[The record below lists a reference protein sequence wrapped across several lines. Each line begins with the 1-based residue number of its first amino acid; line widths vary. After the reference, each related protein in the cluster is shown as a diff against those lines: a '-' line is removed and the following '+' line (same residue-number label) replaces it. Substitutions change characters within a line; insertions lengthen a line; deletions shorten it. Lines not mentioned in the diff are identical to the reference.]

1 MCVRARV
8 SSPWKTAGE
17 KTLRPR
23 KNRKEKNMSTLTE
36 PHTAGTKTVTS
47 HRRSLNNLLAPLNQ
61 IAKTSPNLMAQS
73 VGTFEVQSESYD
85 LPRYVFVGP
94 KGGDEP
100 IRIGL
105 FGAIHGDEPAS
116 AYALVQFL
124 SLLEK
129 HPELATGYCLF
140 VYPVCNPTGF
150 EDNTRFSRRERDLNR
165 EFWLNTAEPE
175 VQLLEKELI
184 THSFHGIV
192 SLHADDTSHGLY
204 GFVGGSTLTKH
215 LIEPALKAAEQILP
229 RNQNAI
235 IDGFNAD
242 NGIIKESY
250 PGILSAPPRNRPKP
264 FEIILE
270 TPHAAPQYQQEH
282 ALVVA
287 LQQILNEYRKLVAY
301 APNL

>member
-1 MCVRARV
+1 MR
-8 SSPWKTAGE
+8 
-17 KTLRPR
+17 TLMDHQTY
-23 KNRKEKNMSTLTE
+23 E
-36 PHTAGTKTVTS
+36 TKPATT
-47 HRRSLNNLLAPLNQ
+47 HRRSLAGLLAPLNQ
-61 IAKTSPNLMAQS
+61 IAKNSPNLMAQCA
-73 VGTFEVQSESYD
+73 GKFESQGESYE

-105 FGAIHGDEPAS
+105 FAAIHGDEPAS
-116 AYALVQFL
+116 GYALVQFL
-124 SLLEK
+124 TLLER
-129 HPELATGYCLF
+129 HPELVTGYCLF

-150 EDNTRFSRRERDLNR
+150 EDDTRFSRRGKDLNR
-165 EFWLNTAEPE
+165 EFWLNTSEPE
-175 VQLLEKELI
+175 VQMLQQELI
-184 THSFHGIV
+184 NHSFHGIV

-204 GFVGGSTLTKH
+204 GFVRGSTLTKH

-229 RNQNAI
+229 RNQDSI

-242 NGIIKESY
+242 NGIIKEGY

-270 TPHAAPQYQQEH
+270 TPHAAPQYQQEN

>member
-1 MCVRARV
+1 M
-8 SSPWKTAGE
+8 
-17 KTLRPR
+17 
-23 KNRKEKNMSTLTE
+23 NTLTDLR
-36 PHTAGTKTVTS
+36 TAGTKTVTRL
-47 HRRSLNNLLAPLNQ
+47 RRSLASLLAPLNQ
-61 IAKTSPNLMAQS
+61 LAQSSPNLLAQS
-73 VGTFEVQSESYD
+73 IGTFTVEGEIYD

-105 FGAIHGDEPAS
+105 FAAIHGDEPAT

-124 SLLEK
+124 TLLDR
-129 HPELATGYCLF
+129 HPELAAGYCLF

-150 EDNTRFSRRERDLNR
+150 EDDTRSSRHGKDLNR
-165 EFWLNTAEPE
+165 EFWLNTSEPE
-175 VQLLEKELI
+175 VRMLEKEL
-184 THSFHGIV
+184 TQHSFHGIV

-204 GFVGGSTLTKH
+204 GFVRGSTLTKH
-215 LIEPALKAAEQILP
+215 LIEPALKAAELILP

-242 NGIIKESY
+242 NGIIKEGY

>member
-1 MCVRARV
+1 
-8 SSPWKTAGE
+8 
-17 KTLRPR
+17 
-23 KNRKEKNMSTLTE
+23 MSTLTE
-36 PHTAGTKTVTS
+36 PHTAENQRPQQKQ
-47 HRRSLNNLLAPLNQ
+47 RSLSNMLAPLNQ
-61 IAKTSPNLMAQS
+61 IAKNSPNLMAQS
-73 VGTFEVQSESYD
+73 LGTVTHGEETYE

-116 AYALVQFL
+116 GYALIQFL
-124 SLLEK
+124 TLLEK

-150 EDNTRFSRRERDLNR
+150 EDDTRLSRSGRDLNR
-165 EFWLNTAEPE
+165 EFWQNTTEPE

-184 THSFHGIV
+184 QHSFHGIV
-192 SLHADDTSHGLY
+192 ALHADDTSHGLY
-204 GFVGGSTLTKH
+204 GFVRGSTLTKH
-215 LIEPALKAAEQILP
+215 LIEPALKAAEQVLP
-229 RNQNAI
+229 RNQNSV
-235 IDGFNAD
+235 IDGFNAE
-242 NGIIKESY
+242 NGIIKEGY
-250 PGILSAPPRNRPKP
+250 DGILSAPPRNRPKP